1 MSLNSLQDD
10 MSRRAASMAAMAK
23 RATNPQDIQAIQKS
37 LVAGV
42 QNGSIQPYV
51 GIPLIQELTQ
61 KLTEAK
67 AQMAQTMAG
76 AGMPQGQQA
85 PQPPIAQQVMQQ
97 AAQAD
102 QSQGLE
108 ALPSNLPQEYAGG
121 GIIAFEGGG
130 EVERFQVGGNTAA
143 QVGQLGYEQLMKLY
157 QTDPALAKEAALR
170 AGPMGQRLLATVETA
185 VRAGGVPLVV
195 GELGAMATM
204 QAGKDLAKYTTPQ
217 QRQEMANN
225 PMLSA
230 MSGDAGL
237 AGAIMDAPNAE
248 KPTMGYGEQMRNALS
263 FFPKTLISAPGD
275 EQSPKGYGIT
285 RLLNFND
292 TKALGTKPLVAPPPT
307 PAAVPLAPPPAA
319 PAAPAAPR
327 IPSGSGFKMPTLA
340 TMKDIP
346 APVLQDLGSFVKDLP
361 EKTKEATETAITKT
375 QKIYE
380 DMDKPG
386 FEAREGRLGKREAE
400 QEKNSAVTR
409 ALNLMNLGFGI
420 AGSKERTVAGAL
432 GKEGR
437 EGIQNLIQG
446 EAANRAAKDKLEDYR
461 DNLEQQKIAAKK
473 GNYQAAQAAGERA
486 ADNLYKYQDL
496 NMRAASF
503 GNTQAIQNIE
513 LQGNQAYRQA
523 SLSNQGV
530 LGLSELELKKEQLK
544 QNEAISKA
552 QLANNLAVAQTRA
565 NRESGITPYQM
576 ARLRGDAMENVNPD
590 AVRAAL
596 AKQLKLSK
604 TPAPGVDESFDKKFK
619 TAYNNEINAYIDRI
633 LSMGGGGGGGG
644 ADPYAGYKL
653 VP

>member
-1 MSLNSLQDD
+1 MSLNSLQDS

-37 LVAGV
+37 LVTGV

-67 AQMAQTMAG
+67 AKMAQGMAG
-76 AGMPQGQQA
+76 AGMPQGQQGV
-85 PQPPIAQQVMQQ
+85 PIAQQVMQQ
-97 AAQAD
+97 AAQAN

-108 ALPSNLPQEYAGG
+108 SLPSNLPQEYAGG
-121 GIIAFEGGG
+121 GIIAFEEGG
-130 EVERFQVGGNTAA
+130 EVERYQEGG
-143 QVGQLGYEQLMKLY
+143 
-157 QTDPALAKEAALR
+157 
-170 AGPMGQRLLATVETA
+170 GPMGMGGSEIMNSAGTADPYVGKNLLE
-185 VRAGGVPLVV
+185 RF
-195 GELGAMATM
+195 
-204 QAGKDLAKYTTPQ
+204 
-217 QRQEMANN
+217 
-225 PMLSA
+225 
-230 MSGDAGL
+230 
-237 AGAIMDAPNAE
+237 IFAPE
-248 KPTMGYGEQMRNALS
+248 EPEWKRKLKLEEALR
-263 FFPKTLISAPGD
+263 
-275 EQSPKGYGIT
+275 E
-285 RLLNFND
+285 RE
-292 TKALGTKPLVAPPPT
+292 KALGIKPPVAPPPT
-307 PAAVPLAPPPAA
+307 PAAKVPASPVAAKPPAA

-346 APVLQDLGSFVKDLP
+346 APVLQDLNSFVKDLP

-380 DMDKPG
+380 DMDRPG

-486 ADNLYKYQDL
+486 ADSLYKYQDL

-503 GNTQAIQNIE
+503 GNTQAIQSIE

-552 QLANNLAVAQTRA
+552 QLANNLAVAQIRA
-565 NRESGITPYQM
+565 NRESGITPYQ
-576 ARLRGDAMENVNPD
+576 AAQLRVKAEERVDPVALRNQ
-590 AVRAAL
+590 L
-596 AKQLKLSK
+596 AKQLGLSK
-604 TPAPGVDESFDKKFK
+604 VPAPGADKGFDSKFN
-619 TAYNNEINAYIDRI
+619 TLYENQVNTYLNRF
-633 LSMGGGGGGGG
+633 LGMGGGSGGGDG